1 MNDSVLTAR
10 WVTLVS
16 AVMSANRDSMERPTM
31 LLYVSLLAI
40 FIRVHPLPKMD
51 KLDQLCDT
59 HKIRFKVFWLARL
72 PHVLLHRKKNSYAIF
87 QWSTWPY
94 AYRLVTPRF
103 LLPNHLKMPKNIKLH
118 NSENTEC

>member
-1 MNDSVLTAR
+1 VTASHAVVQEAASLATLTSSLRVAMNDSVLTAR

-16 AVMSANRDSMERPTM
+16 AVMSANRDFMERPTM

-59 HKIRFKVFWLARL
+59 HKIRFKVFRLARL
-72 PHVLLHRKKNSYAIF
+72 PHVLLHRKKRIVMLFFSGQHGHTHI
-87 QWSTWPY
+87 
-94 AYRLVTPRF
+94 V
-103 LLPNHLKMPKNIKLH
+103 
-118 NSENTEC
+118 